1 MHEEAVKMTLIII
14 RKTVTVFIFLN
25 SYFLSYSLA
34 KYRVQTVTHA
44 KKIETKNN
52 NKYYSKIPSIDQM
65 LKMKKALVR
74 SLKFWWTIR
83 MSPLNNTSL
92 HTSRENYNSFPSFID
107 HLKNKNITLTWGKAL
122 WCRLQGRHS

>member
-74 SLKFWWTIR
+74 SLKF
-83 MSPLNNTSL
+83 
-92 HTSRENYNSFPSFID
+92 
-107 HLKNKNITLTWGKAL
+107 
-122 WCRLQGRHS
+122 